1 MAVGRSDS
9 LQELITILET
19 MFGETIIGTDINL
32 VKHLFYYLKADDVE
46 FPFDYDGQRFFAVI
60 EDIAETSVNLRIP
73 GATQGLTLRAKIS
86 FEIMNI
92 LYQFEVIIL
101 EFLEDSIIQI
111 RIPSELQAA
120 SFRKNVRVAVDD
132 LFMNYVILFRS
143 LSGGGREIGRN
154 IQVEQRFNNL
164 MREIKKDNPD
174 LRLINIM
181 ISEYISTVSKE
192 YDVVFFSQDKEES
205 FLQSFIKRHDRPVY
219 IPDTSLIINYI
230 RENESDDSGA
240 GVDNYREEYIRMVLE
255 NGQDYADKFFRELQK
270 KEIREFVIS
279 YLILPIRLF
288 NDVIGYIRVYTSA
301 MDRYSITPSQVGYLI
316 ELSEIFSYSMT
327 KIFIREDNYRNTKA
341 GTRVVDISINGL
353 LFEIEEER
361 IFQYLKKHNI
371 IKIFIPVSERVLIL
385 RGEVVRYIVVE
396 DGKYHLGVN
405 FFDSNPDDMLILQ
418 KYIFMK
424 TRKVLS
430 E

>member
-46 FPFDYDGQRFFAVI
+46 FPFDYDGQRFFAIV
-60 EDIAETSVNLRIP
+60 EDIEETSVKLRIP

-101 EFLEDSIIQI
+101 EFLDDSIIQI

-143 LSGGGREIGRN
+143 LTGGGREIGRN

-192 YDVVFFSQDKEES
+192 YEVVFFSQDREET
-205 FLQSFIKRHDRPVY
+205 FLDSFIKRNDRPVF

-230 RENESDDSGA
+230 KENETSPVG
-240 GVDNYREEYIRMVLE
+240 NYREEYIRMVLE
-255 NGQDYADKFFRELQK
+255 SGQDYADKFFRELQK

-279 YLILPIRLF
+279 YLVLPIRLF

-327 KIFIREDNYRNTKA
+327 KIFIREDNYRNAKA

-353 LFEIEEER
+353 LFEIEERR

-371 IKIFIPVSERVLIL
+371 IKIFIPVSERTLIL
-385 RGEVVRYIVVE
+385 RGEVVRYITVE
-396 DGKYHLGVN
+396 EGKYHLGVN

-418 KYIFMK
+418 KYIFTR
-424 TRKVLS
+424 TRKILS

>member
-32 VKHLFYYLKADDVE
+32 VKHLFYYLKADEVE
-46 FPFDYDGQRFFAVI
+46 FPFDYDGQRFFAIVENI
-60 EDIAETSVNLRIP
+60 EETTVNLRIP

-92 LYQFEVIIL
+92 LYQFEVVIL
-101 EFLEDSIIQI
+101 EFLEGTIVQV

-154 IQVEQRFNNL
+154 IQVEQKFNNL

-174 LRLINIM
+174 LRLVNII
-181 ISEYISTVSKE
+181 ISEYISNVSKGYE
-192 YDVVFFSQDKEES
+192 VVFFSQNREET
-205 FLQSFIKRHDRPVY
+205 FLDSFIRRNDRPLF

-230 RENESDDSGA
+230 RENEDSESIVG
-240 GVDNYREEYIRMVLE
+240 NYREEYIRMVLE
-255 NGQDYADKFFRELQK
+255 NGQDYADQFFRELQK

-279 YLILPIRLF
+279 YLVLPIRLF
-288 NDVIGYIRVYTSA
+288 NDVVGYVRVYTSA

-316 ELSEIFSYSMT
+316 ELTEIFSYSMT
-327 KIFIREDNYRNTKA
+327 KIFIREDNYRHTKA

-353 LFEIEEER
+353 LFEIEEKR
-361 IFQYLKKHNI
+361 ILHYLKKHNI
-371 IKIFIPVSERVLIL
+371 IKMFVPISEKMLIL

-418 KYIFMK
+418 KYIF
-424 TRKVLS
+424 TRTRRVLS

>member
-46 FPFDYDGQRFFAVI
+46 FPFDYDGQRFFAVVENI
-60 EDIAETSVNLRIP
+60 EETNVNLRIS

-101 EFLEDSIIQI
+101 EFMEDSIVQI

-154 IQVEQRFNNL
+154 IQVEQRFNSL
-164 MREIKKDNPD
+164 MREIKKDNSD
-174 LRLINIM
+174 LRLINII
-181 ISEYISTVSKE
+181 ISEYITNVSKE
-192 YDVVFFSQDKEES
+192 YEIVFFSQDREKTFLDS
-205 FLQSFIKRHDRPVY
+205 FVRRRDRPVF

-230 RENESDDSGA
+230 REDEQIVG
-240 GVDNYREEYIRMVLE
+240 NYREEYMRMVLE
-255 NGQDYADKFFRELQK
+255 NGQDYADNFFRELQK

-279 YLILPIRLF
+279 YIVLPIRLF
-288 NDVIGYIRVYTSA
+288 NDVVGYIRVYTSA
-301 MDRYSITPSQVGYLI
+301 MDRFSITPFQVGYLI
-316 ELSEIFSYSMT
+316 ELAEIFSYSIT
-327 KIFIREDNYRNTKA
+327 KIFIRENNYGNAKS

-353 LFEIEEER
+353 LFEIEEKR

-371 IKIFIPVSERVLIL
+371 IKMFIPVSEKILIL
-385 RGEVVRYIVVE
+385 RGEVVRYIAVDE
-396 DGKYHLGVN
+396 ERFHLGVN

-418 KYIFMK
+418 KYIF
-424 TRKVLS
+424 TRTRRILS

>member
-32 VKHLFYYLKADDVE
+32 VKHLFYYLKADGVE
-46 FPFDYDGQRFFAVI
+46 FQFDYDGQRFFAIVENI
-60 EDIAETSVNLRIP
+60 EETTVDLRIP

-92 LYQFEVIIL
+92 LYQFEVVIL
-101 EFLEDSIIQI
+101 EFLEESIVQI

-120 SFRKNVRVAVDD
+120 SFRKNIRVAVDD

-174 LRLINIM
+174 LRLVNII
-181 ISEYISTVSKE
+181 ISEYISNVSKGYE
-192 YDVVFFSQDKEES
+192 VVFFSQNREET
-205 FLQSFIKRHDRPVY
+205 FLDSFIRRNDRPLF

-230 RENESDDSGA
+230 RENEDSESIA
-240 GVDNYREEYIRMVLE
+240 GNYREEYIRMVLE

-279 YLILPIRLF
+279 YLVLPIRLF
-288 NDVIGYIRVYTSA
+288 NDVVGYVRVYTSA

-316 ELSEIFSYSMT
+316 ELTEIFSYSMT
-327 KIFIREDNYRNTKA
+327 KIFIREDNFRHTKA

-353 LFEIEEER
+353 LFEIEEKR

-371 IKIFIPVSERVLIL
+371 IKMFVPVSEKTLIL

-418 KYIFMK
+418 KYIFM
-424 TRKVLS
+424 RMGRVLS

>member
-46 FPFDYDGQRFFAVI
+46 FPFDYDGQRFFAIV
-60 EDIAETSVNLRIP
+60 EDIEETSVKLRIP

-92 LYQFEVIIL
+92 LYQFEVVIL
-101 EFLEDSIIQI
+101 EFLDDSIIQI

-143 LSGGGREIGRN
+143 LTGGGREIGRN

-181 ISEYISTVSKE
+181 ISEYISTVSRE
-192 YDVVFFSQDKEES
+192 YEIVFFSQDREET
-205 FLQSFIKRHDRPVY
+205 FLDSFIKRNDRPVF

-230 RENESDDSGA
+230 KENATSPVG
-240 GVDNYREEYIRMVLE
+240 NYREEYIRMVLE
-255 NGQDYADKFFRELQK
+255 SGQDYADKFFRELQK

-279 YLILPIRLF
+279 YLVLPIRLF

-327 KIFIREDNYRNTKA
+327 KIFIREDNYRNAKA

-353 LFEIEEER
+353 LFEIDERR

-371 IKIFIPVSERVLIL
+371 IKIFIPVSERTLIL
-385 RGEVVRYIVVE
+385 RGEVVRYITVE
-396 DGKYHLGVN
+396 EGKYHLGVN
-405 FFDSNPDDMLILQ
+405 FFDSNPDDMLVLQ
-418 KYIFMK
+418 KYIFTR
-424 TRKVLS
+424 TRKILS

>member
-32 VKHLFYYLKADDVE
+32 VKHLFYYLKADEVE
-46 FPFDYDGQRFFAVI
+46 FPFDYDGQRFFAIVENI
-60 EDIAETSVNLRIP
+60 EETTVNLRIP

-92 LYQFEVIIL
+92 LYQFEVVIL
-101 EFLEDSIIQI
+101 EFLEGTIVQV

-154 IQVEQRFNNL
+154 IQVEQKFNNL

-174 LRLINIM
+174 LRLVNII
-181 ISEYISTVSKE
+181 ISEYISNVSKGYE
-192 YDVVFFSQDKEES
+192 VVFFSQNREET
-205 FLQSFIKRHDRPVY
+205 FLDSFIRRNDRPLF

-230 RENESDDSGA
+230 RENEDSESIVG
-240 GVDNYREEYIRMVLE
+240 NYREEYIRMVLE
-255 NGQDYADKFFRELQK
+255 NGQDYADQFFRELQK

-279 YLILPIRLF
+279 YLVLPIRLF
-288 NDVIGYIRVYTSA
+288 NDVVGYVRVYTSA
-301 MDRYSITPSQVGYLI
+301 MDRYSITPSQVSYLI
-316 ELSEIFSYSMT
+316 ELTEIFSYSMT
-327 KIFIREDNYRNTKA
+327 KIFIREDNYRHTKA

-353 LFEIEEER
+353 LFEIEEKR
-361 IFQYLKKHNI
+361 IFHYLKKHNL
-371 IKIFIPVSERVLIL
+371 IKMFVPVSEKMLIL

-418 KYIFMK
+418 KYIF
-424 TRKVLS
+424 TRTRRVLS

>member
-32 VKHLFYYLKADDVE
+32 VKHLFYYLKADEVE
-46 FPFDYDGQRFFAVI
+46 FPFDYDGQRFFAIVENI
-60 EDIAETSVNLRIP
+60 EETTVDLRIP

-92 LYQFEVIIL
+92 LYQFEVVIL
-101 EFLEDSIIQI
+101 EFLEESIVQV

-174 LRLINIM
+174 LRLVNII
-181 ISEYISTVSKE
+181 ISEYISNVSKGYE
-192 YDVVFFSQDKEES
+192 VVFFSQNREET
-205 FLQSFIKRHDRPVY
+205 FLDSFIRRNDRPLF

-230 RENESDDSGA
+230 RENEDSESIA
-240 GVDNYREEYIRMVLE
+240 GNYREEYIRMVLE

-279 YLILPIRLF
+279 YLVLPIRLF
-288 NDVIGYIRVYTSA
+288 NDVVGYVRVYTSA

-316 ELSEIFSYSMT
+316 ELTEIFSYSIT
-327 KIFIREDNYRNTKA
+327 KIFIREDNYRHTKA

-353 LFEIEEER
+353 LFEIEEKR
-361 IFQYLKKHNI
+361 IFHYLKKHNI
-371 IKIFIPVSERVLIL
+371 IKMFVPVSEKTLIL

-418 KYIFMK
+418 KYIFMR
-424 TRKVLS
+424 TRRVLS

>member
-32 VKHLFYYLKADDVE
+32 VKHLFYYLKADEVE
-46 FPFDYDGQRFFAVI
+46 FPFDYDGQRFFAIVENI
-60 EDIAETSVNLRIP
+60 EETTVDLRIP

-92 LYQFEVIIL
+92 LYQFEVVIL
-101 EFLEDSIIQI
+101 EFLEESIVQV

-174 LRLINIM
+174 LRLVNII
-181 ISEYISTVSKE
+181 ISEYISNVSKGYE
-192 YDVVFFSQDKEES
+192 VVFFSQNREET
-205 FLQSFIKRHDRPVY
+205 FLDSFIRRNDRPLF

-230 RENESDDSGA
+230 RENEDSESIVG
-240 GVDNYREEYIRMVLE
+240 NYREEYIRMVLE
-255 NGQDYADKFFRELQK
+255 NGQDYADQFFRELQK

-279 YLILPIRLF
+279 YLVLPIRLF
-288 NDVIGYIRVYTSA
+288 NDVVGYVRVYTSA

-316 ELSEIFSYSMT
+316 ELTEIFSYSIT
-327 KIFIREDNYRNTKA
+327 KIFIREDNYRHTKA

-353 LFEIEEER
+353 LFEIEEKR
-361 IFQYLKKHNI
+361 IFHYLKKHNI
-371 IKIFIPVSERVLIL
+371 IKMFVPVSEKTLIL

-418 KYIFMK
+418 KYIF
-424 TRKVLS
+424 TRTRRVLS

>member
-32 VKHLFYYLKADDVE
+32 VKHLFYYLKADEVE
-46 FPFDYDGQRFFAVI
+46 FPFDYDGQRFFAIVENI
-60 EDIAETSVNLRIP
+60 EETTVALRIP

-101 EFLEDSIIQI
+101 EFLEESIVQI

-120 SFRKNVRVAVDD
+120 SLRKNVRVAVDD

-174 LRLINIM
+174 LRLINII
-181 ISEYISTVSKE
+181 ISEYISNVSKGYE
-192 YDVVFFSQDKEES
+192 IVFFTQDREET
-205 FLQSFIKRHDRPVY
+205 FLDSFIRRNDRPVFV
-219 IPDTSLIINYI
+219 PDTSLIINYI
-230 RENESDDSGA
+230 REDESIA
-240 GVDNYREEYIRMVLE
+240 GNYREEYIRMVLE
-255 NGQDYADKFFRELQK
+255 NGQDYADQFFRELQK
-270 KEIREFVIS
+270 REIREFVIS
-279 YLILPIRLF
+279 YLVLPIRLF
-288 NDVIGYIRVYTSA
+288 NDVVGYVRVYTSA
-301 MDRYSITPSQVGYLI
+301 MDRYSITPSQVGYLT
-316 ELSEIFSYSMT
+316 ELMEIFSYSMT
-327 KIFIREDNYRNTKA
+327 KIFIREDNYRHAKA

-353 LFEIEEER
+353 LFEIEEGR
-361 IFQYLKKHNI
+361 IFNYLKKHNI
-371 IKIFIPVSERVLIL
+371 IKMFVPVSGKTLIL

-405 FFDSNPDDMLILQ
+405 FFDSNPDDMLVLQ
-418 KYIFMK
+418 KYIF
-424 TRKVLS
+424 TRTRRVLS

>member
-46 FPFDYDGQRFFAVI
+46 FPFDYDGQRFFAIV
-60 EDIAETSVNLRIP
+60 EDIEETSVKLRIP

-92 LYQFEVIIL
+92 LYQFEVVIL
-101 EFLEDSIIQI
+101 EFLDDSIIQI

-143 LSGGGREIGRN
+143 LTGGGREIGRN

-192 YDVVFFSQDKEES
+192 YEVVFFSQDREET
-205 FLQSFIKRHDRPVY
+205 FLDSFIKRNDRPVF

-230 RENESDDSGA
+230 KENETSPVG
-240 GVDNYREEYIRMVLE
+240 NYREEYIRMVLE
-255 NGQDYADKFFRELQK
+255 SGQDYADKFFRELQK

-279 YLILPIRLF
+279 YLVLPIRLF

-327 KIFIREDNYRNTKA
+327 KIFIREDNYRNAKA

-353 LFEIEEER
+353 LFEIEERR

-371 IKIFIPVSERVLIL
+371 IKIFIPVSERTLIL
-385 RGEVVRYIVVE
+385 RGEVVRYITVE
-396 DGKYHLGVN
+396 EGKYHLGVN

-418 KYIFMK
+418 KYIFTR
-424 TRKVLS
+424 TRKILS

>member
-46 FPFDYDGQRFFAVI
+46 FPFDYDGQRFFAVVENI
-60 EDIAETSVNLRIP
+60 EETNVNLRIS

-101 EFLEDSIIQI
+101 EFMEDSIVQI

-154 IQVEQRFNNL
+154 IQVEQRFNSL
-164 MREIKKDNPD
+164 MREIKKDNSD
-174 LRLINIM
+174 LRLINII
-181 ISEYISTVSKE
+181 ISEYISNVSKE
-192 YDVVFFSQDKEES
+192 YEIVFFSQDREET
-205 FLQSFIKRHDRPVY
+205 FLDFFIRRHDRPVF

-230 RENESDDSGA
+230 REDEEIVG
-240 GVDNYREEYIRMVLE
+240 NYREEYMRMVLE
-255 NGQDYADKFFRELQK
+255 NGQDYADNFFRELTK
-270 KEIREFVIS
+270 KRDQGICDFLYSIADSIVQRRSGLHPSLYFGHGS
-279 YLILPIRLF
+279 FFYYPFSSWLF
-288 NDVIGYIRVYTSA
+288 NR
-301 MDRYSITPSQVGYLI
+301 
-316 ELSEIFSYSMT
+316 
-327 KIFIREDNYRNTKA
+327 
-341 GTRVVDISINGL
+341 TRGNFQ
-353 LFEIEEER
+353 LF
-361 IFQYLKKHNI
+361 Y
-371 IKIFIPVSERVLIL
+371 
-385 RGEVVRYIVVE
+385 Y
-396 DGKYHLGVN
+396 
-405 FFDSNPDDMLILQ
+405 
-418 KYIFMK
+418 
-424 TRKVLS
+424 
-430 E
+430 

>member
-32 VKHLFYYLKADDVE
+32 VKHLFYYLKADEVE
-46 FPFDYDGQRFFAVI
+46 FPFDYDGQRFFAIVENI
-60 EDIAETSVNLRIP
+60 EETTVNLRIP

-92 LYQFEVIIL
+92 LYQFEVVIL
-101 EFLEDSIIQI
+101 EFLEGTIVQV

-154 IQVEQRFNNL
+154 IQVEQKFNNL

-174 LRLINIM
+174 LRLVNII
-181 ISEYISTVSKE
+181 ISEYISNVSKGYE
-192 YDVVFFSQDKEES
+192 VVFFSQNREET
-205 FLQSFIKRHDRPVY
+205 FLDSFIRRNDRPLF

-230 RENESDDSGA
+230 RENEDSESIVG
-240 GVDNYREEYIRMVLE
+240 NYREEYIRMVLE
-255 NGQDYADKFFRELQK
+255 NGQDYADQFFRELQK

-279 YLILPIRLF
+279 YLVLPIRLF
-288 NDVIGYIRVYTSA
+288 NDVVGYVRVYTSA

-316 ELSEIFSYSMT
+316 ELTEIFSYSMT
-327 KIFIREDNYRNTKA
+327 KIFIREDNYRHTKA

-353 LFEIEEER
+353 LFEIEEKR
-361 IFQYLKKHNI
+361 IFHYLKKHNI
-371 IKIFIPVSERVLIL
+371 IKMFVPISEKMLIL

-418 KYIFMK
+418 KYIF
-424 TRKVLS
+424 TRTRRVLS

>member
-32 VKHLFYYLKADDVE
+32 VKHLFYYLKADEVE
-46 FPFDYDGQRFFAVI
+46 FPFDYDGQRFFAIVESI
-60 EDIAETSVNLRIP
+60 EETTVDLRIP

-92 LYQFEVIIL
+92 LYQFEVVIL
-101 EFLEDSIIQI
+101 EFLEESIVQI

-120 SFRKNVRVAVDD
+120 SFRKNIRVAVDD

-174 LRLINIM
+174 LRLVNII
-181 ISEYISTVSKE
+181 ISEYISNVSKGYE
-192 YDVVFFSQDKEES
+192 VVFFSQNREET
-205 FLQSFIKRHDRPVY
+205 FLDSFIRRNDRPLF

-230 RENESDDSGA
+230 RENEDSESIA
-240 GVDNYREEYIRMVLE
+240 GNYREEYIRMVLE

-279 YLILPIRLF
+279 YLVLPIRLF
-288 NDVIGYIRVYTSA
+288 NDVVGYVRVYTSA

-316 ELSEIFSYSMT
+316 ELTEIFSYSMT
-327 KIFIREDNYRNTKA
+327 KIFIREDNFRHTKA
-341 GTRVVDISINGL
+341 GARVVDISINGL
-353 LFEIEEER
+353 LFEIEEKR

-371 IKIFIPVSERVLIL
+371 IKMFVPVSEKTLIL

-418 KYIFMK
+418 KYIF
-424 TRKVLS
+424 TRMRRVLS

>member
-32 VKHLFYYLKADDVE
+32 VKHLFYYLKADEVE
-46 FPFDYDGQRFFAVI
+46 FPFDYDGQRFFAIVENI
-60 EDIAETSVNLRIP
+60 EETTVNLRIP

-92 LYQFEVIIL
+92 LYQFEVVIL
-101 EFLEDSIIQI
+101 EFLEGTIVQV

-154 IQVEQRFNNL
+154 IQVEQKFNNL

-174 LRLINIM
+174 LRLVNII
-181 ISEYISTVSKE
+181 ISEYISNVSKGYE
-192 YDVVFFSQDKEES
+192 VVFFSQNREET
-205 FLQSFIKRHDRPVY
+205 FLDSFIRRNDRPLF

-230 RENESDDSGA
+230 RENEDSESIVG
-240 GVDNYREEYIRMVLE
+240 NYREEYIRMVLE
-255 NGQDYADKFFRELQK
+255 NGQDYADQFFRELQK

-279 YLILPIRLF
+279 YLVLPIRLF
-288 NDVIGYIRVYTSA
+288 NDVVGYVRVYTSA
-301 MDRYSITPSQVGYLI
+301 MNRYSITPSQVGYLI
-316 ELSEIFSYSMT
+316 ELTEIFSYSMT
-327 KIFIREDNYRNTKA
+327 KIFIREDNYRHTKA

-353 LFEIEEER
+353 LFEIEEKR
-361 IFQYLKKHNI
+361 IFHYLKKHNI
-371 IKIFIPVSERVLIL
+371 IKMFVPISEKMLIL

-418 KYIFMK
+418 KYIF
-424 TRKVLS
+424 TRTRRVLS

>member
-32 VKHLFYYLKADDVE
+32 VKHLFYYLKADGVE
-46 FPFDYDGQRFFAVI
+46 FPFDYDGQRFFAIVENI
-60 EDIAETSVNLRIP
+60 EETTVDLRIP

-92 LYQFEVIIL
+92 LYQFEVVIL
-101 EFLEDSIIQI
+101 EFLEESIVQI

-120 SFRKNVRVAVDD
+120 SFRKNIRVAVDD

-174 LRLINIM
+174 LRLVNII
-181 ISEYISTVSKE
+181 ISEYISNVSKGYE
-192 YDVVFFSQDKEES
+192 VVFFSQNREET
-205 FLQSFIKRHDRPVY
+205 FLDSFIRRNDRPLF

-230 RENESDDSGA
+230 RENEDSESIA
-240 GVDNYREEYIRMVLE
+240 GNYREEYIRMVLE

-279 YLILPIRLF
+279 YLVLPIRLF
-288 NDVIGYIRVYTSA
+288 NDVVGYVRVYTSA

-316 ELSEIFSYSMT
+316 ELTEIFSYSMT
-327 KIFIREDNYRNTKA
+327 KIFIREDNFRHTKA

-353 LFEIEEER
+353 LFEIEEKR

-371 IKIFIPVSERVLIL
+371 IKMFVPVSEKTLIL

-418 KYIFMK
+418 KYIFM
-424 TRKVLS
+424 RMGRVLS

>member
-46 FPFDYDGQRFFAVI
+46 FPFDYDGQKYFAIV
-60 EDIAETSVNLRIP
+60 EDIEETTVNLRIP

-92 LYQFEVIIL
+92 LYQFEVVIL
-101 EFLEDSIIQI
+101 EFLEEGIKI

-120 SFRKNVRVAVDD
+120 SFRKNIRVAVDD

-192 YDVVFFSQDKEES
+192 YDIVFFSAEKKDEVFLES
-205 FLQSFIKRHDRPVY
+205 FIRRHDKP
-219 IPDTSLIINYI
+219 IFISDTSLIINYI
-230 RENESDDSGA
+230 RETDPSEVG
-240 GVDNYREEYIRMVLE
+240 NYREEYIRMVLE

-270 KEIREFVIS
+270 NEIRDFLIS
-279 YLILPIRLF
+279 YMILPIRLF
-288 NDVIGYIRVYTSA
+288 NDVVGYIRVYASA
-301 MDRYSITPSQVGYLI
+301 MDRYSITPSQAGYLI

-327 KIFIREDNYRNTKA
+327 KIFIRADNYRQTKA
-341 GTRVVDISINGL
+341 ATRVVDISINGL
-353 LFEIEEER
+353 LFEIDEER
-361 IFQYLKKHNI
+361 IFHYLKKHNI
-371 IKIFIPVSERVLIL
+371 IKIFIPLTERTLIL
-385 RGEVVRYIVVE
+385 RGEVVRYIVAG
-396 DGKYHLGVN
+396 DGKFNLGVN
-405 FFDSNPDDMLILQ
+405 FFDSNPDDMLVLQ
-418 KYIFMK
+418 KYIFTR
-424 TRKVLS
+424 TRKILS

>member
-32 VKHLFYYLKADDVE
+32 VKHLFYYLKADEVE
-46 FPFDYDGQRFFAVI
+46 FPFDYDGQRFFAVVENI
-60 EDIAETSVNLRIP
+60 EETTVNLRIS

-101 EFLEDSIIQI
+101 EFMEDSIVQI

-154 IQVEQRFNNL
+154 IQVEQRFNSL

-174 LRLINIM
+174 LRLINII
-181 ISEYISTVSKE
+181 ISEYISNISRE
-192 YDVVFFSQDKEES
+192 YEIVFFSQHRGETFLDS
-205 FLQSFIKRHDRPVY
+205 FVRRHDRPVF

-230 RENESDDSGA
+230 REDDGSESIG
-240 GVDNYREEYIRMVLE
+240 GNYREEYMRMVLE
-255 NGQDYADKFFRELQK
+255 NGQDYADNFFRELQK

-279 YLILPIRLF
+279 YIVLPIRLF
-288 NDVIGYIRVYTSA
+288 NDVVGYIRVYTSA
-301 MDRYSITPSQVGYLI
+301 MDRFSITPFQVGYLI
-316 ELSEIFSYSMT
+316 ELAEIFSYSIT
-327 KIFIREDNYRNTKA
+327 KIFIRENNYGNAKS

-353 LFEIEEER
+353 LFEIEEKR

-371 IKIFIPVSERVLIL
+371 IKIFIPVSEKILIL
-385 RGEVVRYIVVE
+385 RGEVVRYIVVDE
-396 DGKYHLGVN
+396 DRYHLGVN

-418 KYIFMK
+418 KYIF
-424 TRKVLS
+424 TRTRRILS

>member
-32 VKHLFYYLKADDVE
+32 VKHLFYYLKADEVE
-46 FPFDYDGQRFFAVI
+46 FPFDYDGQRFFAIVESI
-60 EDIAETSVNLRIP
+60 EETTVDLRIP
-73 GATQGLTLRAKIS
+73 GATQGLSLRAKIS

-92 LYQFEVIIL
+92 LYQFEVVIL
-101 EFLEDSIIQI
+101 EFLEESIVQV

-174 LRLINIM
+174 LRLVNII
-181 ISEYISTVSKE
+181 ISEYISNVSKGYE
-192 YDVVFFSQDKEES
+192 VVFFSQNREET
-205 FLQSFIKRHDRPVY
+205 FLDSFIRRNDRPLF

-230 RENESDDSGA
+230 RENEDSESIA
-240 GVDNYREEYIRMVLE
+240 ENYREEYIRMVLE

-270 KEIREFVIS
+270 REIREFIIS
-279 YLILPIRLF
+279 YLVLPIRLF
-288 NDVIGYIRVYTSA
+288 NDVVGYVRVYTSA
-301 MDRYSITPSQVGYLI
+301 MDRYSITPSQVSYLI
-316 ELSEIFSYSMT
+316 ELTEIFSYSMT
-327 KIFIREDNYRNTKA
+327 KIFIREDNYRHTKA

-353 LFEIEEER
+353 LFEIEEKR

-371 IKIFIPVSERVLIL
+371 IKMFVPVSEKMLIL

-418 KYIFMK
+418 KYIFMR
-424 TRKVLS
+424 TRRVLS

>member
-32 VKHLFYYLKADDVE
+32 VKHLFYYLKADDIE
-46 FPFDYDGQRFFAVI
+46 FPFDYDGHRFFAVVENI
-60 EDIAETSVNLRIP
+60 EETSVSLRIP

-101 EFLEDSIIQI
+101 EFLDESIVQI

-120 SFRKNVRVAVDD
+120 SFRKNVRVFVDD

-164 MREIKKDNPD
+164 MREIKKDNPN
-174 LRLINIM
+174 LRLINII
-181 ISEYISTVSKE
+181 ISEYISNVSKE
-192 YDVVFFSQDKEES
+192 YEFVFFAKDREETFLES
-205 FLQSFIKRHDRPVY
+205 FIRRNDRPVF
-219 IPDTSLIINYI
+219 IPDTSLIVNYI
-230 RENESDDSGA
+230 GENEDSESA
-240 GVDNYREEYIRMVLE
+240 AENYREEYIRMVLE
-255 NGQDYADKFFRELQK
+255 TGQDYADNFFRELQK

-279 YLILPIRLF
+279 YLVLPIRLF
-288 NDVIGYIRVYTSA
+288 NDVVGYVRVYTSA
-301 MDRYSITPSQVGYLI
+301 MDRYAITPVQVGYLI
-316 ELSEIFSYSMT
+316 ELAEIFSYSIT
-327 KIFIREDNYRNTKA
+327 KIFIREDNYGHSKV

-353 LFEIEEER
+353 LFEIEEKR

-371 IKIFIPVSERVLIL
+371 IKMFIPVSEKTLIL

-405 FFDSNPDDMLILQ
+405 FFDSNPDDMLVLQ
-418 KYIFMK
+418 RYIF
-424 TRKVLS
+424 TRTRRVLS

>member
-32 VKHLFYYLKADDVE
+32 VKHLFYYLKADEVE
-46 FPFDYDGQRFFAVI
+46 FPFDYDGQRFFAIVENI
-60 EDIAETSVNLRIP
+60 EETTVNLRIP

-92 LYQFEVIIL
+92 LYQFEVVIL
-101 EFLEDSIIQI
+101 EFLEGTIVQV

-154 IQVEQRFNNL
+154 IQVEQKFNNL

-174 LRLINIM
+174 LRLVNII
-181 ISEYISTVSKE
+181 ISEYISNVSKGYE
-192 YDVVFFSQDKEES
+192 VVFFSQNREET
-205 FLQSFIKRHDRPVY
+205 FLDSFIRRNDRPLF

-230 RENESDDSGA
+230 REDEDSESIVG
-240 GVDNYREEYIRMVLE
+240 NYREEYIRMVLE
-255 NGQDYADKFFRELQK
+255 NGQDYADQFFRELQK

-279 YLILPIRLF
+279 YLVLPIRLF
-288 NDVIGYIRVYTSA
+288 NDVVGYVRVYTSA

-316 ELSEIFSYSMT
+316 ELTEIFSYSMT
-327 KIFIREDNYRNTKA
+327 KIFIREDNYRHTKA

-353 LFEIEEER
+353 LFEIEEKR
-361 IFQYLKKHNI
+361 IFHYLKKHNL
-371 IKIFIPVSERVLIL
+371 IKMFVPVSEKMLIL

-418 KYIFMK
+418 KYIF
-424 TRKVLS
+424 TRTRRVLS

>member
-32 VKHLFYYLKADDVE
+32 VKHLFYYLKADEVE
-46 FPFDYDGQRFFAVI
+46 FPFDYDGQRFFAIVENI
-60 EDIAETSVNLRIP
+60 EETTVALRIP
-73 GATQGLTLRAKIS
+73 GAIQGLTLRAKIS

-101 EFLEDSIIQI
+101 EFLEESIVQI

-120 SFRKNVRVAVDD
+120 SFRKNVRVTVDD

-174 LRLINIM
+174 LRLINII
-181 ISEYISTVSKE
+181 ISEYISNVSKGYE
-192 YDVVFFSQDKEES
+192 IVFFTQDREET
-205 FLQSFIKRHDRPVY
+205 FLDSFIRRNDRPVFV
-219 IPDTSLIINYI
+219 PDTSLIINYI
-230 RENESDDSGA
+230 REDELIA
-240 GVDNYREEYIRMVLE
+240 GNYREEYIRMVLE
-255 NGQDYADKFFRELQK
+255 NGQDYADQFFRELQK
-270 KEIREFVIS
+270 REIREFVIS
-279 YLILPIRLF
+279 YLVLPIRLF
-288 NDVIGYIRVYTSA
+288 NDVVGYVRVYTSA
-301 MDRYSITPSQVGYLI
+301 MDRYSITPSQVGYLT
-316 ELSEIFSYSMT
+316 ELMEIFSYSMT
-327 KIFIREDNYRNTKA
+327 KIFIREDNYRHAKA

-353 LFEIEEER
+353 LFEIEEGR
-361 IFQYLKKHNI
+361 IFDYLKKHNI
-371 IKIFIPVSERVLIL
+371 IKMFVPVSGKMLIL

-405 FFDSNPDDMLILQ
+405 FFDSNPDDMLVLQ
-418 KYIFMK
+418 KYIF
-424 TRKVLS
+424 TRTRRVLS

>member
-9 LQELITILET
+9 LQELITVLET

-32 VKHLFYYLKADDVE
+32 VKHLFYFLKADDVE
-46 FPFDYDGQRFFAVI
+46 FPFDYDGQRFFAVVENI
-60 EDIAETSVNLRIP
+60 EETNVYLRIP

-92 LYQFEVIIL
+92 LYQFEVVIL
-101 EFLEDSIIQI
+101 EFLEEGIRI

-154 IQVEQRFNNL
+154 IQVEQRFNSL

-181 ISEYISTVSKE
+181 ISEYISTVSKDYE
-192 YDVVFFSQDKEES
+192 IVFFSGSKEES
-205 FLQSFIKRHDRPVY
+205 FLESFMRRHDRPVY
-219 IPDTSLIINYI
+219 IPDTSLIVNYI
-230 RENESDDSGA
+230 REQDSSWMT
-240 GVDNYREEYIRMVLE
+240 NYRAEYIRMVLE

-270 KEIREFVIS
+270 TEIRDFIIS

-288 NDVIGYIRVYTSA
+288 NDVVGYIRVHTSA
-301 MDRYSITPSQVGYLI
+301 MDRYSITPSQAGYLI
-316 ELSEIFSYSMT
+316 ELSDIFNYSIT
-327 KIFIREDNYRNTKA
+327 KIFIREDNYRHTKA
-341 GTRVVDISINGL
+341 ATRVVDISINGL
-353 LFEIEEER
+353 LFEINEKR

-371 IKIFIPVSERVLIL
+371 IKIFIPVAERTLVM
-385 RGEVVRYIVVE
+385 RGEVVRYIAGE
-396 DGKYHLGVN
+396 EGKFLLGVN

-418 KYIFMK
+418 KYIFLK
-424 TRKVLS
+424 TRRVLS

>member
-46 FPFDYDGQRFFAVI
+46 FPFDYDGQRFFAIV
-60 EDIAETSVNLRIP
+60 EDIEETSVKLRIP

-92 LYQFEVIIL
+92 LYQFEVVIL
-101 EFLEDSIIQI
+101 EFLDDSIIQI

-143 LSGGGREIGRN
+143 LTGGGREIGRN

-181 ISEYISTVSKE
+181 ISEYISTVSRE
-192 YDVVFFSQDKEES
+192 YEIVFFSQDREET
-205 FLQSFIKRHDRPVY
+205 FLDSFIKRNDRPVF

-230 RENESDDSGA
+230 KENATSPVG
-240 GVDNYREEYIRMVLE
+240 NYREEYIRMVLE
-255 NGQDYADKFFRELQK
+255 SGQDYADKFFRELQK

-279 YLILPIRLF
+279 YLVLPIRLF

-327 KIFIREDNYRNTKA
+327 KIFIREDNYRNAKA

-353 LFEIEEER
+353 LFEIDERR

-371 IKIFIPVSERVLIL
+371 IKIFIPVSERTLIL
-385 RGEVVRYIVVE
+385 RGEVVRYITVE
-396 DGKYHLGVN
+396 EGKYHLGVN

-418 KYIFMK
+418 KYIFTR
-424 TRKVLS
+424 TRKILS

>member
-32 VKHLFYYLKADDVE
+32 VKHLFYYLKADEVE
-46 FPFDYDGQRFFAVI
+46 FPFDYDGQRFFAVVENI
-60 EDIAETSVNLRIP
+60 EETTVNLRIS

-101 EFLEDSIIQI
+101 EFMEDSIVQI

-120 SFRKNVRVAVDD
+120 SFRKNVRVDVDD

-154 IQVEQRFNNL
+154 IQVEQRFNSL

-174 LRLINIM
+174 LRLMNII
-181 ISEYISTVSKE
+181 ISEYISNISRE
-192 YDVVFFSQDKEES
+192 YEIVFFSQHREETFLDS
-205 FLQSFIKRHDRPVY
+205 FVRRHDRPVF

-230 RENESDDSGA
+230 REDDGSELIG
-240 GVDNYREEYIRMVLE
+240 GNYREEYMRMVLE
-255 NGQDYADKFFRELQK
+255 NGQDYADNFFRELQK

-279 YLILPIRLF
+279 YIVLPIRLF
-288 NDVIGYIRVYTSA
+288 NDVVGYIRVYTSA
-301 MDRYSITPSQVGYLI
+301 MDRFSITPFQVGYLI
-316 ELSEIFSYSMT
+316 ELAEIFSYSIT
-327 KIFIREDNYRNTKA
+327 KIFIRENNYGNAKS

-353 LFEIEEER
+353 LFEIEEKR

-371 IKIFIPVSERVLIL
+371 IKIFIPVSEKILIL
-385 RGEVVRYIVVE
+385 RGEVVRYIVVDE
-396 DGKYHLGVN
+396 DRYHLGVN

-418 KYIFMK
+418 KYIF
-424 TRKVLS
+424 TRTRRILS

>member
-32 VKHLFYYLKADDVE
+32 VKHLFYYLKADEVE
-46 FPFDYDGQRFFAVI
+46 FPFDYDGQRFFAIVESI
-60 EDIAETSVNLRIP
+60 EETTVDLRIP
-73 GATQGLTLRAKIS
+73 GATQGLSLRAKIS

-92 LYQFEVIIL
+92 LYQFEVVIL
-101 EFLEDSIIQI
+101 EFLEESIVQV

-174 LRLINIM
+174 LRLVNII
-181 ISEYISTVSKE
+181 ISEYISNVSKGYE
-192 YDVVFFSQDKEES
+192 VVFFSQNREET
-205 FLQSFIKRHDRPVY
+205 FLDSFIRRNDRPLF

-230 RENESDDSGA
+230 RENEDSESIA
-240 GVDNYREEYIRMVLE
+240 GNYREEYIRMVLE

-270 KEIREFVIS
+270 REIREFIIS
-279 YLILPIRLF
+279 YLVLPIRLF
-288 NDVIGYIRVYTSA
+288 NDVVGYVRVYTSA
-301 MDRYSITPSQVGYLI
+301 MDRYSITPSQVSYLI
-316 ELSEIFSYSMT
+316 ELTEIFSYSMT
-327 KIFIREDNYRNTKA
+327 KIFIREDNYRHTKA

-353 LFEIEEER
+353 LFEIEEKR

-371 IKIFIPVSERVLIL
+371 IKMFVPVSEKMLIL

-418 KYIFMK
+418 KYIFMR
-424 TRKVLS
+424 TRRVLS

>member
-46 FPFDYDGQRFFAVI
+46 FPFDYDGDRFFAVVDEI
-60 EDIAETSVNLRIP
+60 EETSVTLRTP
-73 GATQGLTLRAKIS
+73 GAAQGLTLRAKIS

-92 LYQFEVIIL
+92 LYQFEVVIL
-101 EFLEDSIIQI
+101 EFLDGGIRI

-120 SFRKNVRVAVDD
+120 SFRKNIRVAVDD

-181 ISEYISTVSKE
+181 VSEYINTVSRE
-192 YDVVFFSQDKEES
+192 YDIVFFSGNQKES
-205 FLQSFIKRHDRPVY
+205 FLESYLQKTDRPIF

-230 RENESDDSGA
+230 REQDDPE
-240 GVDNYREEYIRMVLE
+240 VHNYRDEYIRMVLE

-270 KEIREFVIS
+270 KEIREFLIS
-279 YLILPIRLF
+279 YIILPIRLF
-288 NDVIGYIRVYTSA
+288 NDVVGYIRVYTSA
-301 MDRYSITPSQVGYLI
+301 MDRYSITSSQVGYLI

-327 KIFIREDNYRNTKA
+327 KIFIREDNYRHTKA
-341 GTRVVDISINGL
+341 ATRVVDISINGL
-353 LFEIEEER
+353 LFEIDEKR

-371 IKIFIPVSERVLIL
+371 IKMFIPVSERILIL
-385 RGEVVRYIVVE
+385 RGEVVRYLSSG
-396 DGKYHLGVN
+396 DGKFHLGVN

-418 KYIFMK
+418 KYIFTK
-424 TRKVLS
+424 TRRVLS

>member
-32 VKHLFYYLKADDVE
+32 VKHLFYYLKADEVE
-46 FPFDYDGQRFFAVI
+46 FPFDYDGQRFFAIVESI
-60 EDIAETSVNLRIP
+60 EETTVDLRIP

-92 LYQFEVIIL
+92 LYQFEVVIL
-101 EFLEDSIIQI
+101 EFLEESIVQV

-120 SFRKNVRVAVDD
+120 SFRKNIRVAVDD

-174 LRLINIM
+174 LRLINII
-181 ISEYISTVSKE
+181 ISEYISNVSKGYE
-192 YDVVFFSQDKEES
+192 VVFFSQNREET
-205 FLQSFIKRHDRPVY
+205 FLDSFIRRNDRPLF

-230 RENESDDSGA
+230 RENEDSELVA
-240 GVDNYREEYIRMVLE
+240 GNYREEYIRMVLE

-279 YLILPIRLF
+279 YLVLPIRLF
-288 NDVIGYIRVYTSA
+288 NDVVGYVRVYTSA
-301 MDRYSITPSQVGYLI
+301 MDRYSITPSQVVYLI
-316 ELSEIFSYSMT
+316 ELTEIFSYSMT
-327 KIFIREDNYRNTKA
+327 KIFIREDNFRHTKA
-341 GTRVVDISINGL
+341 GARVVDISINGL
-353 LFEIEEER
+353 LFEIEEKR

-371 IKIFIPVSERVLIL
+371 IKMFVPVSEKTLIL

-418 KYIFMK
+418 KYIF
-424 TRKVLS
+424 TRMRRVLS

>member
-32 VKHLFYYLKADDVE
+32 VKHLFYYLKADEVE
-46 FPFDYDGQRFFAVI
+46 FPFDYDGQRFFAIVENI
-60 EDIAETSVNLRIP
+60 EETTVNLRIP

-92 LYQFEVIIL
+92 LYQFEVVIL
-101 EFLEDSIIQI
+101 EFLEGTIVQV

-154 IQVEQRFNNL
+154 IQVEQKFNNL

-174 LRLINIM
+174 LRLVNII
-181 ISEYISTVSKE
+181 ISEYISNVSKGYE
-192 YDVVFFSQDKEES
+192 VVFFSQNREET
-205 FLQSFIKRHDRPVY
+205 FLDSFIRRNDRPLF

-230 RENESDDSGA
+230 RENEDSESIVG
-240 GVDNYREEYIRMVLE
+240 NYREEYIRMVLE
-255 NGQDYADKFFRELQK
+255 NGQDYADQFFRELQK

-279 YLILPIRLF
+279 YLVLPIRLF
-288 NDVIGYIRVYTSA
+288 NDVVGYVRVYTSA

-316 ELSEIFSYSMT
+316 ELTEIFSYSMT
-327 KIFIREDNYRNTKA
+327 KIFIREDNYRHTKA
-341 GTRVVDISINGL
+341 GARVVDISINGL
-353 LFEIEEER
+353 LFEIEEKR
-361 IFQYLKKHNI
+361 IFHYLKKHNI
-371 IKIFIPVSERVLIL
+371 IKMFVPVSEKMLIL

-418 KYIFMK
+418 KYIF
-424 TRKVLS
+424 TRTRRVLS